1 MKLSTGDNIVEG
13 RDVLFK
19 GVSGAG
25 KTNPQ
30 ELVRSPAKRGKN
42 NCQPGKNHLQYLQIR
57 SIKFKDFNI
66 FCSYQKI

>member
-42 NCQPGKNHLQYLQIR
+42 NCQPGKNHL
-57 SIKFKDFNI
+57 
-66 FCSYQKI
+66 